1 MPIIVLETMRLWA
14 CALHRGPTK
23 AKSTVRTMSRL
34 RLWDQEAGRSRQ
46 LKREVCF
53 LLPHEVQTGG
63 TLFAAGFPDFF
74 HWFVSEDKQPTPEE
88 NGLCMHVGK
97 HIHTGQPTWHSLTF
111 KVEPTFP
118 EWASYKDLVCSGQR
132 RQPILCEVL
141 PTTHLPGEPNLREHT
156 SFTAVSPW
164 PSPRHS
170 ATTGL
175 FEWVSC
181 FSHQTGGRAS
191 PPSSDPG
198 LLRAGAVLSIQTR
211 FMALMLLGCV

>member
-34 RLWDQEAGRSRQ
+34 RLWDQEAGRCRQ
-46 LKREVCF
+46 LKREVCL
-53 LLPHEVQTGG
+53 LLPHGVQSGG

-118 EWASYKDLVCSGQR
+118 EWASYKDR
-132 RQPILCEVL
+132 
-141 PTTHLPGEPNLREHT
+141 
-156 SFTAVSPW
+156 SPW
-164 PSPRHS
+164 QSTASQVGCCLRPWLARAAGFEGMRRSFNPLVISHGEKERREEGMTSARNRTSDHHVETIVEEHSPH
-170 ATTGL
+170 TGA
-175 FEWVSC
+175 
-181 FSHQTGGRAS
+181 RAADS
-191 PPSSDPG
+191 WS
-198 LLRAGAVLSIQTR
+198 Q
-211 FMALMLLGCV
+211 